1 MSFIV
6 EVSKTIEALS
16 RDVDGPGI
24 MTILNIEG
32 IAPILW
38 MRYLWHVKIPKLG
51 KNRTM
56 TFSGEEA
63 A

>member
-1 MSFIV
+1 MSFTV
-6 EVSKTIEALS
+6 EVSKTNEALS

-24 MTILNIEG
+24 MTILTIEG

-38 MRYLWHVKIPKLG
+38 MRYLWLVKIPKLG
-51 KNRTM
+51 RKRTM
-56 TFSGEEA
+56 TFVGEEA